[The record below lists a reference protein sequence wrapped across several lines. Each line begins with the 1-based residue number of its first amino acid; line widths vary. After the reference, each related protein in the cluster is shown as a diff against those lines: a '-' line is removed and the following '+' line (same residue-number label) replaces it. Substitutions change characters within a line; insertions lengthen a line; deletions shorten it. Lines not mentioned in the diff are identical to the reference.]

1 LASHN
6 TGKNKPNLLES
17 HRASVRDGFK
27 LLENG
32 SAQAWWEFLKHN
44 SGPNGSTLTIQ
55 PNEKTEFS
63 QPLYLIPRLT

>member
-17 HRASVRDGFK
+17 HPASMRDGFK

-32 SAQAWWEFLKHN
+32 SGLAWREFFRRN
-44 SGPNGSTLTIQ
+44 FGPNGSILSIQ
-55 PNEKTEFS
+55 PNEKIEFS